1 MGNICSSST
10 EGSKNN
16 NDINLQ
22 IEKDRKKKHNEVKLL
37 LLGAGE
43 SGKSTIS
50 KQMKII
56 HQSGY
61 SNEERKEFKPIITR
75 NILDNMRILLDG
87 MSRLG
92 INIDPSNAD
101 AAAMIKDLTSLNASI
116 STDCWGDLNE
126 KQGKKI
132 KALWADPSVKQA
144 MKRANEFSTLPD
156 SAPYFFDNIDR
167 MTSPV
172 YIPIDQD
179 ILHTRVMTRGVHETN
194 FEVGKIKFRMVDVG
208 GQRSE
213 RKKWLSCFDDVTAVV
228 FCVALSE
235 YDLVLY
241 EDNSTNRMLE
251 SLRVFSDVCNSWF
264 VNTPIILFLNKSDL
278 FREKIKTVDLGETF
292 PEYKGGKDF
301 DKASCYIKERF
312 LQINKNEN
320 KSIYSHITCATDTNN
335 IRVVF
340 EAVKDIIFTQC
351 IMKAG
356 LYS

>member
-1 MGNICSSST
+1 MGNICSASG
-10 EGSKNN
+10 EDAKANQ
-16 NDINLQ
+16 DINSQ
-22 IEKDRKKKHNEVKLL
+22 IEKERKKKYNEVKLL

-43 SGKSTIS
+43 SGKSTIA

-61 SNEERKEFKPIITR
+61 SDDERKEFKPIIYR

-87 MSRLG
+87 MSRIG
-92 INIDPSNAD
+92 MNVDQANAE
-101 AAAMIKDLTSLNASI
+101 AATMVKDLTSLNSVA
-116 STDCWGDLNE
+116 STDNWNE
-126 KQGKKI
+126 MGEDRGKQI
-132 KALWADPSVKQA
+132 KGLWADPSIKQA
-144 MKRANEFSTLPD
+144 MKRVSEFSTLPD

-167 MTSPV
+167 MISQV
-172 YIPIDQD
+172 YLPTDQD
-179 ILHTRVMTRGVHETN
+179 ILHTRVMTRGVHEIN

-235 YDLVLY
+235 YDQLLY
-241 EDNSTNRMLE
+241 EDNTTNRMLE
-251 SLRVFSDVCNSWF
+251 SMRVFNDVCNTWF
-264 VNTPIILFLNKSDL
+264 NNTPIILFLNKSDL
-278 FREKIKTVDLGETF
+278 FREKIKSADLAETF

-301 DKASCYIKERF
+301 ERGANYIKERF
-312 LQINKNEN
+312 MQINKNEN
-320 KSIYSHITCATDTNN
+320 KSIYSHITCATDTDN

-340 EAVKDIIFTQC
+340 QAVKDIIFTQC
-351 IMKAG
+351 VMKAG

>member
-1 MGNICSSST
+1 MGNVCSSST
-10 EGSKNN
+10 EGGKTNH
-16 NDINLQ
+16 DINLS
-22 IEKDRKKKHNEVKLL
+22 IEKERKKKQNEVKLL

-43 SGKSTIS
+43 SGKSTIA

-56 HQSGY
+56 HLSGY
-61 SNEERKEFKPIITR
+61 TDAERKEFKTIINR

-87 MSRLG
+87 MGRLG
-92 INIDPSNAD
+92 MTIDPSNSD
-101 AAAMIKDLTSLNASI
+101 AANMVKDLTSLHASI
-116 STDCWGDLNE
+116 TADSWSDLSE
-126 KQGKKI
+126 EQGKKI
-132 KALWADPSVKQA
+132 KALWTDPGVKQA
-144 MKRANEFSTLPD
+144 MKRASELSTLPD
-156 SAPYFFDNIDR
+156 SAPYFFENIDR
-167 MTSPV
+167 MTAPSYVPS
-172 YIPIDQD
+172 DQD

-235 YDLVLY
+235 YDLLLY

-278 FREKIKTVDLGETF
+278 FREKIKTIDLSDTF
-292 PEYKGGKDF
+292 PEYKGGRDF
-301 DKASCYIKERF
+301 ERGSNYIKERF
-312 LQINKNEN
+312 WQINKNEN

-351 IMKAG
+351 IMRAG

>member
-1 MGNICSSST
+1 MGNICSAQG
-10 EGSKNN
+10 EGSKTNHN
-16 NDINLQ
+16 IEVQ
-22 IEKDRKKKHNEVKLL
+22 IEKERKKKHNEVKLL

-56 HQSGY
+56 HQAGY
-61 SNEERKEFKPIITR
+61 SADERKEVKPTITS
-75 NILDNMRILLDG
+75 NILDNMKILLESMG
-87 MSRLG
+87 RLG
-92 INIDPSNAD
+92 MTIDPSNAE
-101 AAAMIKDLTSLNASI
+101 AASMIKELTSLHASVT
-116 STDCWGDLNE
+116 SDHWNDLTE
-126 KQGKKI
+126 EQGKKI
-132 KALWADPSVKQA
+132 KDLWQDPSVKLA
-144 MKRANEFSTLPD
+144 MKRASEFSTLPD

-167 MTSPV
+167 MTAPGYV
-172 YIPIDQD
+172 PTDQD
-179 ILHTRVMTRGVHETN
+179 ILHTRVMTRGVHETI
-194 FEVGKIKFRMVDVG
+194 FEVGKIKFRLVDVG

-213 RKKWLSCFDDVTAVV
+213 RKKWLSCFEDVTAVV

-235 YDLVLY
+235 YDLLLF

-251 SLRVFSDVCNSWF
+251 SLKVFSDVCNSWF

-278 FREKIKTVDLGETF
+278 FREKIKTVDLSETF
-292 PEYKGGKDF
+292 PEYRGGKDF
-301 DKASCYIKERF
+301 DKASSYIKERF
-312 LQINKNEN
+312 WQINKNEN

>member
-126 KQGKKI
+126 KQGKK
-132 KALWADPSVKQA
+132 
-144 MKRANEFSTLPD
+144 N
-156 SAPYFFDNIDR
+156 
-167 MTSPV
+167 
-172 YIPIDQD
+172 
-179 ILHTRVMTRGVHETN
+179 
-194 FEVGKIKFRMVDVG
+194 
-208 GQRSE
+208 
-213 RKKWLSCFDDVTAVV
+213 
-228 FCVALSE
+228 
-235 YDLVLY
+235 
-241 EDNSTNRMLE
+241 
-251 SLRVFSDVCNSWF
+251 
-264 VNTPIILFLNKSDL
+264 
-278 FREKIKTVDLGETF
+278 
-292 PEYKGGKDF
+292 
-301 DKASCYIKERF
+301 
-312 LQINKNEN
+312 
-320 KSIYSHITCATDTNN
+320 
-335 IRVVF
+335 
-340 EAVKDIIFTQC
+340 
-351 IMKAG
+351 
-356 LYS
+356 

>member
-1 MGNICSSST
+1 MGICASSM
-10 EGSKNN
+10 EGEKTNT
-16 NDINLQ
+16 DINLS
-22 IEKDRKKKHNEVKLL
+22 IEKERKKKHNEVKLL

-75 NILDNMRILLDG
+75 NILDNMRVLLDG
-87 MSRLG
+87 MGRLG
-92 INIDPSNAD
+92 MTIDPSNSD
-101 AAAMIKDLTSLNASI
+101 AAVMIKELTSLQASI
-116 STDCWGDLNE
+116 VTDCWGELNE
-126 KQGKKI
+126 DQGKKI
-132 KALWADPSVKQA
+132 KALWTDPGVKQA
-144 MKRANEFSTLPD
+144 MRRANEFSTLPD
-156 SAPYFFDNIDR
+156 SAPYFFDSIDR

-172 YIPIDQD
+172 YIPTDQD

-194 FEVGKIKFRMVDVG
+194 FEIGKIKFRLVDVG

-235 YDLVLY
+235 YDLLLY

-278 FREKIKTVDLGETF
+278 FREKIKHVDLSETF
-292 PEYKGGKDF
+292 PEYKGGRDYER
-301 DKASCYIKERF
+301 ASNYIKERF
-312 LQINKNEN
+312 WQINKTEQ
-320 KSIYSHITCATDTNN
+320 KAIYSHITCATDTNN

-351 IMKAG
+351 VMKAG